1 MSRFRVKLRL
11 GEILVLAGHV
21 SKVHRDL
28 GLRMQKSLRLPI
40 GEALIRL
47 GFASEEMVLQARS
60 KQMGVPYAS
69 PDNRVLPPDR
79 DVRLRIMIPEELA
92 RGRRIVP
99 LFLDAGGLALAAED
113 PADEIFRQGLQR
125 RLGLPVRVFLTG
137 RRHVDEAIEALYLKD
152 EAGGGRDRG
161 DDQLGPAAGH
171 AIVGQALEPGDGS
184 GGGQGH

>member
-40 GEALIRL
+40 GETLIRL

-60 KQMGVPYAS
+60 KQLGVPYAS
-69 PDNRVLPPDR
+69 PDNRVLVPDK

-92 RGRRIVP
+92 RRRRVVP
-99 LFLDAGGLALAAED
+99 LFLDAGGLAVASED
-113 PADEIFRQGLQR
+113 PADESFRQGLQR
-125 RLGLPVRVFLTG
+125 RLGLPVRIFLAA
-137 RRHVDEAIEALYLKD
+137 RRHVREAIEALYLED
-152 EAGGGRDRG
+152 EAVGGRNDADG
-161 DDQLGPAAGH
+161 QLGASAGH
-171 AIVGQALEPGDGS
+171 AVVGEALQSGNGS
-184 GGGQGH
+184 GRGQGH